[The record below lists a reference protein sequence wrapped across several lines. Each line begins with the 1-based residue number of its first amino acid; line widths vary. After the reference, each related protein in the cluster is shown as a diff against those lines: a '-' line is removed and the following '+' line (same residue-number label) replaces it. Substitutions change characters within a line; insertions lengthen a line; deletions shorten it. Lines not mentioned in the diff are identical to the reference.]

1 MGGHT
6 SGWTPINMLLE
17 ATAADR
23 ANVLSP
29 TSTSDRQHG
38 LASSHDH
45 VSSFHSCPRPCPRP
59 RPPPIRPPP
68 PPPPPS
74 PSPSPPPSPL
84 PSPSRVLVSSS
95 FSSSRN
101 SSCTAGSNPPSPS
114 AKKRAARYCYACEK
128 AFNYKNFA
136 DHQKVHMIEG
146 DSGARVKPCKQCAAK
161 FPDGCRVAK
170 KPDEAGTYACSL
182 CLKSHKS
189 CEYTALKRNIA
200 SWTGPCSGWAG
211 RKHPKL
217 IEHWRPWE
225 L

>member
-1 MGGHT
+1 MVMTMFLLLILVPGLVLVQGLPLL
-6 SGWTPINMLLE
+6 TPSSSSSSSSSSSTTITIIITTTI
-17 ATAADR
+17 TAAIT
-23 ANVLSP
+23 AAITFSGPGLFLPFEFPKLVLRCWVYS
-29 TSTSDRQHG
+29 
-38 LASSHDH
+38 
-45 VSSFHSCPRPCPRP
+45 
-59 RPPPIRPPP
+59 
-68 PPPPPS
+68 
-74 PSPSPPPSPL
+74 
-84 PSPSRVLVSSS
+84 
-95 FSSSRN
+95 
-101 SSCTAGSNPPSPS
+101 PSPS

-136 DHQKVHMIEG
+136 DHQKVHKIEG

-170 KPDEAGTYACSL
+170 KPDEAGTYACAR

-200 SWTGPCSGWAG
+200 SWTGPCAGWAG

-217 IEHWRPWE
+217 IEHRRPWE